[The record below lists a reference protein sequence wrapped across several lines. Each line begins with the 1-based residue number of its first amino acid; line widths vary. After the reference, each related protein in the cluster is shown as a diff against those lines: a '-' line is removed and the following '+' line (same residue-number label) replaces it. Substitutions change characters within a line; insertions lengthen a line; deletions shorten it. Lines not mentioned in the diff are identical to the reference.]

1 MGSPDIEIWNYF
13 HQALLSY
20 IKINVCQFLFTN
32 DTRSQINLKMVSHL
46 KEMLSEKDFALL
58 IDDFINKDGVVMQ
71 GGIKE
76 EFMRTVVIGEM
87 QQGELFKIHN
97 EFKCIRGNQDVK

>member
-1 MGSPDIEIWNYF
+1 
-13 HQALLSY
+13 
-20 IKINVCQFLFTN
+20 
-32 DTRSQINLKMVSHL
+32 
-46 KEMLSEKDFALL
+46 MLSEKDFALL